1 MTAESQEKRQPRLEE
16 KEEGLYDWQPG
27 NGCRYYIA
35 VTQTGRGKLVTWLRH
50 QDIGG
55 PSFLVIDV
63 AEEAIGAG
71 YFMEK
76 MRIEERHTDDATAV
90 LDFMV
95 HMGITKRY
103 Y

>member
-1 MTAESQEKRQPRLEE
+1 MSQATKK
-16 KEEGLYDWQPG
+16 KEPYLKEGPDGLFNWQPG
-27 NGCRYYIA
+27 NGSRYYIA
-35 VTQTGRGKLVTWLRH
+35 VTKTGSGKLVTWLRH

-55 PSFLVIDV
+55 VSFLVVDD
-63 AEEAIGAG
+63 AEEAIGVG

-76 MRIEERHTDDATAV
+76 MRIEERHTDDAKAV

>member
-1 MTAESQEKRQPRLEE
+1 MTEEAQENRQPRLVE
-16 KEEGLYDWQPG
+16 KEQGIYDWQPG
-27 NGCRYYIA
+27 NGCRYYMA
-35 VTQTGRGKLVTWLRH
+35 VTETGRGKLVTWLRH

-55 PSFLVIDV
+55 CSFLVIDV

-76 MRIEERHTDDATAV
+76 MRIESRHEGDAIAV

-95 HMGITKRY
+95 YMGITKRY